1 MRISDWSSDV
11 CSSDLLVA
19 GDTLNDLSLYDTGY
33 KGVVVGAAEAALTRA
48 TSGRDHVYQAKSP
61 GAGGILEAIR
71 HFPEFRSFDRELE
84 SLPLNKPEG
93 EETQLLMVYHR
104 LPYEKREINGQ
115 IKRVPPK
122 SPHGKTGRRSGRE
135 RVGEYGERW

>member
-71 HFPEFRSFDRELE
+71 HFPEFRSFDRER
-84 SLPLNKPEG
+84 S
-93 EETQLLMVYHR
+93 EER
-104 LPYEKREINGQ
+104 
-115 IKRVPPK
+115 
-122 SPHGKTGRRSGRE
+122 
-135 RVGEYGERW
+135 RVGKECVSTCRSRWSPYHYKKNEGKQ